1 MRRVATALNE
11 AQSKVFDKKLE
22 QLGMSEYECL
32 KTILEEFLA
41 TGSFDK
47 AKAKIVLKAALK
59 EAYDILDQAP

>member
-11 AQSKVFDKKLE
+11 SQSKVLDKKLE
-22 QLGMSEYECL
+22 QLGMTEYECL
-32 KTILEEFLA
+32 KTLLEEFLE

-47 AKAKIVLKAALK
+47 AKAKVILKAALK